1 MSTTMRTTARTVA
14 QEATPPNV
22 HRSPTMLAIVQDRY
36 GSADVLRIEKIARP
50 VPADHEVLVRVHAAG
65 LNHAD
70 TALMRG
76 EPLVLRLAY
85 GLRAPKVRVRGL
97 DLAGVVEAVGC
108 KVTAFSPGDAVYA
121 QIETGSFAEYA
132 VVPERSLAPKPAN
145 LSFTEAAAV
154 PVAANTAL
162 QGLRDVGNLQP
173 GQRVLI
179 NGASGGVGTF
189 AVQIAKALGAE
200 VTAVCSTRNVEL
212 VRSLGADHVVDYTR
226 DDFTRSE
233 KRFDLVFD
241 SAGNRS
247 LNACRRVLT
256 KKGTLVV
263 SGGRGGRLFGP
274 IGRILR
280 TMMLSPI
287 VSQSLR
293 PFMSTP
299 SVENLHTLK
308 GLIESGKVA
317 PSIETT
323 YRLEETAAAVGHFL
337 DRHARAKFVIVP

>member
-1 MSTTMRTTARTVA
+1 MPTTMRAATRTTTREAIAPRVHRART
-14 QEATPPNV
+14 
-22 HRSPTMLAIVQDRY
+22 MKAIVQDRY
-36 GSADVLRIEKIARP
+36 GAADVLRIEEVAVP
-50 VPADHEVLVRVHAAG
+50 VPTDDEVLVRVHAAG

-70 TALMRG
+70 AALMRG

-85 GLRAPKVRVRGL
+85 GLRGPKVRVRGL
-97 DLAGVVEAVGC
+97 DLAGVVETVGS
-108 KVTAFSPGDAVYA
+108 KVTAFSPGDEVYG

-132 VVPERSLAPKPAN
+132 VVPERALAPKPAS

-162 QGLRDVGNLQP
+162 QGLRDVGKLQA

-212 VRSLGADHVVDYTR
+212 VRSLGADHVVDYSR
-226 DDFTRSE
+226 DDFTRSG
-233 KRFDLVFD
+233 KRFDVIFD
-241 SAGNRS
+241 LAGSRS
-247 LNACRRVLT
+247 LSSCRRVLT
-256 KKGTLVV
+256 EKGTLVL
-263 SGGRGGRLFGP
+263 SGGGGRLFGP
-274 IGRILR
+274 LGRILR
-280 TMMLSPI
+280 AVMLSPF

-293 PFMSTP
+293 PFISTP
-299 SVENLHTLK
+299 NVENLLTLK
-308 GLIESGKVA
+308 GLIEGGKVA

-337 DRHARAKFVIVP
+337 DRHARAKIVIVL

>member
-1 MSTTMRTTARTVA
+1 MPTATARTTA
-14 QEATPPNV
+14 QETTSPGVQRA
-22 HRSPTMLAIVQDRY
+22 PTMKAVVQERY
-36 GSADVLRIEKIARP
+36 GSADALQIEEIATP
-50 VPADHEVLVRVHAAG
+50 VPTDGEVLVHVHAAG

-70 TALMRG
+70 AALMRG

-97 DLAGVVEAVGC
+97 DLAGVVEAVGS
-108 KVTAFSPGDAVYA
+108 KVTAFRPGDEVYA

-132 VVPERSLAPKPAN
+132 VVPERALAPKPAN

-162 QGLRDVGNLQP
+162 QGLRDVGKLQA

-200 VTAVCSTRNVEL
+200 VTGVCSTRNVAL
-212 VRSLGADHVVDYTR
+212 VRSLGADHVIDYTR
-226 DDFTRSE
+226 DDFTRSGE
-233 KRFDLVFD
+233 RYDLIFDL
-241 SAGNRS
+241 AGSRS

-256 KKGTLVV
+256 QNGTLVV
-263 SGGRGGRLFGP
+263 SGGSGGRLFGP

-280 TMMLSPI
+280 AMVLSPF
-287 VSQSLR
+287 VGQSLR
-293 PFMSTP
+293 PFISTP
-299 SVENLHTLK
+299 SVENLLTLK

-337 DRHARAKFVIVP
+337 DRHARAKIVIVP